1 MLNKYR
7 YWDED
12 VENAVSHAGL
22 GNIDVVEI
30 QFKKK
35 VEAFNIH
42 KQDVI
47 HLAKQFGLNVYESN
61 SKL

>member
-1 MLNKYR
+1 MSKYK

-12 VENAVSHAGL
+12 VEDAVNQARMGNAD
-22 GNIDVVEI
+22 IVEI
-30 QFKKK
+30 QFKKG

-42 KQDVI
+42 KQDVVY
-47 HLAKQFGLNVYESN
+47 LAKQFGLNVYESN